1 MFCNQC
7 EQTSKGKACTR
18 LGICGKNEAVAIQ
31 QDKLVWQLREL
42 AAVALMARDAG
53 IVDTATD
60 DFAFKALFSTLTNV
74 NFDPVSLRAVQEECL
89 ERTTALAAR
98 VPGAPAP
105 TPLAALD
112 LRETAIDR
120 LSDGEEVELPIYDFA
135 NERRSSETEAVDLQG
150 GVCIVEGIHALNPEL
165 TGLVPAE
172 DVYRIYAGLREEY
185 AIDGRR
191 VINTQDIRL
200 CRRTLRDAAARGR
213 SPEKTLA
220 MWDRVLDGE
229 TRYIKGFK
237 TTADF
242 LLDTSF
248 TYELGLISR
257 LLGIVRRQFTLE
269 GHNAELWDETARR
282 FEHVVPLDLELLPA
296 DSMLREFYGSAVK

>member
-7 EQTSKGKACTR
+7 EQTSKGKGCTR

-42 AAVALMARDAG
+42 AAVALMAREAG

-112 LRETAIDR
+112 LRDTATDH
-120 LSDGEEVELPIYDFA
+120 LSGDEDVRSAMQILLYGLKGVAAYADHAAELGQRDPDVAAFLYRGLRA
-135 NERRSSETEAVDLQG
+135 GTELDPESHDLNG
-150 GVCIVEGIHALNPEL
+150 WL
-165 TGLVPAE
+165 GLVLECGKVNLRAME
-172 DVYRIYAGLREEY
+172 LLEAGNTGTFGTPVPTPVSL
-185 AIDGRR
+185 GRR
-191 VINTQDIRL
+191 
-200 CRRTLRDAAARGR
+200 
-213 SPEKTLA
+213 
-220 MWDRVLDGE
+220 
-229 TRYIKGFK
+229 KGK
-237 TTADF
+237 AI
-242 LLDTSF
+242 
-248 TYELGLISR
+248 LISGHDLPD
-257 LLGIVRRQFTLE
+257 LLALLEQTRDTGINV
-269 GHNAELWDETARR
+269 
-282 FEHVVPLDLELLPA
+282 
-296 DSMLREFYGSAVK
+296 